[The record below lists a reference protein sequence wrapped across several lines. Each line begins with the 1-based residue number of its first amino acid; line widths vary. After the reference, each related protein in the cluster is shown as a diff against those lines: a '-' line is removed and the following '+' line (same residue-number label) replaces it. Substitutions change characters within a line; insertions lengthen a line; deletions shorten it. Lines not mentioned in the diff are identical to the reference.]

1 MNPMESGGRCLEHS
15 SVEKLEQ
22 REDANKF
29 ELPEEQR
36 ERIARRMKIGGD
48 FSGYEKWQEKLKIQ
62 SLRMPIEGHG
72 GHWEGERGN
81 SKWKPE
87 PEEIPKNLQ
96 VNPEQKNNKKILDQL
111 GIDGILFKDGY
122 PNFSEISKETVE
134 IDDFTDDRSSNFD
147 QADEKLAEQ
156 RGCLP
161 EDVEQWRKE
170 HGYTWH
176 EMEDMR
182 TMQKVPSIVHG
193 TVPHEGGIAAYKK
206 QNSGVKGRGD

>member
-1 MNPMESGGRCLEHS
+1 MNPMKSGERYLEHS
-15 SVEKLEQ
+15 QVEKLEQ
-22 REDANKF
+22 REGANKF
-29 ELPEEQR
+29 ELSGEQK
-36 ERIARRMKIGGD
+36 ERIAQRMKTGGD
-48 FSGYEKWQEKLKIQ
+48 FSGYEKWKAEQEIKIPP
-62 SLRMPIEGHG
+62 LRMPVEGHG
-72 GHWEGERGN
+72 GHWEGEKGN

-87 PEEIPKNLQ
+87 PGEIPKNLQ
-96 VNPEQKNNKKILDQL
+96 VNPEQKNNKEILNQL
-111 GIDGILFKDGY
+111 GIDGIPFKDGY
-122 PNFSEISKETVE
+122 PNFSEISKGNVE
-134 IDDFTDDRSSNFD
+134 IDNFTDDRSSNFD
-147 QADEKLAEQ
+147 QADEKLAEK

-206 QNSGVKGRGD
+206 NKTVG